1 MRLEIDACLSCGS
14 HARSHLYVPSNCYKL
29 NTDGTLDGVYGFW
42 LCSVSCYKREVRKY
56 LDKRYDFDV
65 TASSAVQEALQRAED
80 DEWFIIPTHSQICE
94 RFNEAQ
100 EEAITEAVDEF
111 IRRIHAEAKYE
122 FEELERKEAEMEA
135 KMAEREAER
144 LQRERERQQAA
155 DERRR
160 EQERREAQRAADRA
174 DREAER
180 REREQEKRDAEDRK
194 RRDQEAEEAK
204 WRPRSFEI

>member
-14 HARSHLYVPSNCYKL
+14 HARSHLYVPGNCYKL

-42 LCSVSCYKREVRKY
+42 LCSVGCYKKEVRKY

-65 TASSAVQEALQRAED
+65 TASSAVQEALQRGKD
-80 DEWFIIPTHSQICE
+80 DKWFITPTHSQICE

-111 IRRIHAEAKYE
+111 IRRIHAEGEYQ

-135 KMAEREAER
+135 KMAAKGAEH
-144 LQRERERQQAA
+144 LHRERERQQAA
-155 DERRR
+155 EDRRR
-160 EQERREAQRAADRA
+160 EQERREAQREADRLE
-174 DREAER
+174 RQAER
-180 REREQEKRDAEDRK
+180 AQREQEKRDSEDRK
-194 RRDQEAEEAK
+194 RREAEAEEAK
-204 WRPRSFEI
+204 